1 MVVFI
6 RPICNLFVQC
16 RDRSPQCSTSGSPHL
31 GSHSR
36 FSMRESR
43 FAWRY
48 STWRFG
54 ASVGDLAATRRSWGN
69 KDLRK
74 TYGKT
79 YGKAM
84 ETPMENRWKTDG
96 KPVGNLWKNRW
107 KTCRKSMRENRWK
120 TDGKN
125 MEVLAVAFP
134 WTPGLEP
141 SSAASRPGF
150 VFLFQVQL
158 CLASSF

>member
-6 RPICNLFVQC
+6 RPICNLFVH
-16 RDRSPQCSTSGSPHL
+16 RSPHL

-48 STWRFG
+48 STWFAWF

-69 KDLRK
+69 KNLRK

-79 YGKAM
+79 YGKPM
-84 ETPMENRWKTDG
+84 ETPMENLWKIYGKTEG
-96 KPVGNLWKNRW
+96 KPVGNL
-107 KTCRKSMRENRWK
+107 MRENRWK